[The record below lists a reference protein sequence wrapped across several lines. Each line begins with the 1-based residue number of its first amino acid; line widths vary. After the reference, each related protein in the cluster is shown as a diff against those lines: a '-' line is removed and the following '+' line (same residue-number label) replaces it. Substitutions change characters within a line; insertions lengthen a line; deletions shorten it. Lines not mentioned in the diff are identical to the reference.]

1 MKEQINKLKITGK
14 IYLWKYLENSKNY
27 PGWNITVDKTG
38 GDNLLELIN
47 LMKTCEWSS
56 KKSIQIFKPNQEQ
69 LNVPNNKNGKAEWK
83 STQNLILNL
92 KKEVEPDFW
101 EVIDKGNDIEI
112 LLGNNSLL
120 KLENSIKR
128 ILNNEGDFAISSND
142 DENIL
147 YFWWNLAN

>member
-1 MKEQINKLKITGK
+1 MKEIINKLKVKGK
-14 IYLWKYLENSKNY
+14 IYIWKYLENSRNY
-27 PGWNITVDKTG
+27 PGWNITTDKIG
-38 GDNLLELIN
+38 GESLLELID
-47 LMKTCEWSS
+47 LMKTCKWSS
-56 KKSIQIFKPNQEQ
+56 KKTFQTIEPNKNQ
-69 LNVPNNKNGKAEWK
+69 LNVSNNRNGKAEWK
-83 STQNLILNL
+83 SAQNLTLNL
-92 KKEVEPDFW
+92 KKEIEPDFW

-147 YFWWNLAN
+147 YFWWNLEN